1 MRYFLILLL
10 TIPFTQEL
18 QVEGNLKVTGS
29 IDAQGNPIT
38 NVGNPVQSDDA
49 VNMGFLQTEM
59 TGLAGMKPE
68 RIYRSTSANNSQSLT
83 YIVPTNKVWQISIS
97 STYIDVRVNELEL
110 PYASMDGGVPHPI
123 WALSNDSVTINNM
136 GEGYF
141 TIFEYS
147 ISGSGSDQ
155 GLDYIEP

>member
-1 MRYFLILLL
+1 MRFFLTLLL

-38 NVGNPVQSDDA
+38 NVGSPVQSDDA

-68 RIYRSTSANNSQSLT
+68 RIYRSVSAVGVLPINL
-83 YIVPTNKVWQISIS
+83 IVPNGKVWQISIS
-97 STYIDVRVNELEL
+97 SGDLNATINDLQLTFSGEY
-110 PYASMDGGVPHPI
+110 GGIPSPI
-123 WALSNDSVTINNM
+123 WALSNDNINITYLW
-136 GEGYF
+136 GYF

-147 ISGSGSDQ
+147 ISGSGTEQ